1 MTGKASRLIGAGFM
15 LTGSLAIAASM
26 MAPAIAVGAWIA
38 ALAFFGA
45 AVVAFV
51 VAAKKEDRRDE

>member
-1 MTGKASRLIGAGFM
+1 M
-15 LTGSLAIAASM
+15 LTASLAIAASM

-38 ALAFFGA
+38 AFAFFGA